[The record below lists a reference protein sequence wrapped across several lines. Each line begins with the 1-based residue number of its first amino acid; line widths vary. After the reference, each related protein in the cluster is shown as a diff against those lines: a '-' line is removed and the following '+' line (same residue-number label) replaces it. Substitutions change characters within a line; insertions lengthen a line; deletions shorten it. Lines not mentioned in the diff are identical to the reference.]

1 MIASISGNVINKNPN
16 SLIVET
22 NGVGYLVYVSSEVIS
37 SINIDDPIKLMTYM
51 VVRED
56 TQALYGFLTKA
67 EHSLFSMFVSVSG
80 IGPKVALA
88 ILGSARVEELKT
100 AIGRNDSAIFTIIS
114 GVGQKTAERLILE
127 LKNKIGFTENGAD
140 NGDSAEVINA
150 LSSLGYNMYEIRQV
164 LGKVSA
170 GNSLEEKVKEALKL
184 LS

>member
-22 NGVGYLVYVSSEVIS
+22 NGVGYLIYVASEVVAS
-37 SINIDDPIKLMTYM
+37 VNINDPIKLMTYM

-56 TQALYGFLTKA
+56 TQALYGFLTMA
-67 EHSLFSMFVSVSG
+67 EHGLFSMFVSVSG

-88 ILGSARVEELKT
+88 ILSSAKTEELKT
-100 AIGRNDSAIFTIIS
+100 AISRNDSAIFTAIS

-127 LKNKIGFTENGAD
+127 LKSKIGFSAD
-140 NGDSAEVINA
+140 SAGSSDSAEVISA
-150 LSSLGYNMYEIRQV
+150 LSGLGYNMYEIRQV
-164 LGKVSA
+164 LGKVSIDS
-170 GNSLEEKVKEALKL
+170 SLENKVKEALKL

>member
-1 MIASISGNVINKNPN
+1 MIASISGIIINKNPT

-22 NGVGYLVYVSSEVIS
+22 NGVGYLIYVTSEVVAS
-37 SINIDDPIKLMTYM
+37 VNVNDSIKLMTYM

-56 TQALYGFLTKA
+56 VQALYGFLTSS

-88 ILGSARVEELKT
+88 ILGSAKTEELKI
-100 AIGRNDSAIFTIIS
+100 AIGRGDSAIFTAIS

-127 LKNKIGFTENGAD
+127 LKNKIGFSEEDSGS
-140 NGDSAEVINA
+140 GDSAEIISA

-164 LGKVSA
+164 LGKVST
-170 GNSLEEKVKEALKL
+170 NVSLEDKVKEALKL